1 MISTFAILIQII
13 SAILK
18 SLKGVF
24 LRNDSWNYIVGLQH
38 VHGLGLDDGHQN
50 LRAARLD
57 VFDGFFHSVK
67 TALVHK

>member
-18 SLKGVF
+18 SFEGVF
-24 LRNDSWNYIVGLQH
+24 LGNDSGDYIVCLQH
-38 VHGLGLDDGHQN
+38 VQGLRLDDGHQN